1 MASGF
6 HDERGRFLP
15 GNPGGG
21 RKPGSRGKLSEAF
34 LDALCADYEAHGKAA
49 IERMRETNP
58 VAYLRMIASLLPK
71 EFHVEATRSP
81 LEGLTLEQKRERAIV
96 LARRL
101 GLHRLAANDEPE
113 SCH

>member
-21 RKPGSRGKLSEAF
+21 RKPGSRSKLSEAF
-34 LDALCADYEAHGKAA
+34 LEALCADYEQHGKAA
-49 IERMRETNP
+49 IERMRDTNP

-71 EFHVEATRSP
+71 EFHVEAARSEF
-81 LEGLTLEQKRERAIV
+81 EGMTLDEKRQHAIT
-96 LARRL
+96 LARQL
-101 GLHRLAANDEPE
+101 GLDRIAGNDEPE